1 MTFQWSGKGRVTY
14 YVDFIPDV
22 LLNPD
27 TVPILTCEE
36 LQRAIPD
43 FDWSKGHS
51 GLVLNDEQAH
61 QLDTLWKN
69 FLLRNDY
76 LFKEKMQKKNNEQV
90 YIEE

>member
-27 TVPILTCEE
+27 TVPILTCQE
-36 LQRAIPD
+36 LQRTIPD
-43 FDWSKGHS
+43 FDWYKGHS
-51 GLVLNDEQAH
+51 GLVLNNEQAH
-61 QLDTLWKN
+61 NLDTLWKD
-69 FLLRNDY
+69 FLQKNDE

-90 YIEE
+90 YIE